1 MSGLRIAYAGTPD
14 FAVPALETLLKSDH
28 QVVLVITQPDRPAG
42 RGRKL
47 TPSPV
52 KVVAANSNIPILQP
66 QNVNTPEFL
75 SNLHEFSVDIL
86 VVAAFGQLFGTQLL
100 ALPRLGCVNIH
111 ASLLPRWRGA
121 SPIQHAILAGDSE
134 SGITIMQMVKR
145 MDAGDIWL
153 QTDCEIQVE
162 DTGQSL
168 HDKLAAASGSAL
180 LKTIDLISSGKAE
193 PRPQNDTEATY
204 CEKLQKSDGLI
215 CWQETADTILRK
227 IRAYYPWPGAYT
239 TFNGRRLVVI
249 SATEEETSNEA
260 VAEPGMVISVDKNGI
275 LVSTANKIVRIK
287 ELVPAGGKRVSGANF
302 ANSNHIL
309 QAVLGVPE

>member
-14 FAVPALETLLKSDH
+14 FAVPALETLLKSRH

-52 KVVAANSNIPILQP
+52 KVVAASADVPILQP
-66 QNVNTPEFL
+66 QNVNSPEFL
-75 SNLHEFSVDIL
+75 SNLHELSVDIL
-86 VVAAFGQLFGTQLL
+86 VVAAFGQLFGTELL
-100 ALPRLGCVNIH
+100 TLPRLGCINIH

-134 SGITIMQMVKR
+134 SGVTIMQMAKR

-153 QTDCEIQVE
+153 QIDCEIRAE

-168 HDKLAAASGSAL
+168 HDKLATISGRVL
-180 LKTIDLISSGKAE
+180 LEAIDLISSGKAE
-193 PRPQNDTEATY
+193 PRPQSDSEATY

-249 SATEEETSNEA
+249 SATEEETSYRDRRRA
-260 VAEPGMVISVDKNGI
+260 RYGY
-275 LVSTANKIVRIK
+275 
-287 ELVPAGGKRVSGANF
+287 
-302 ANSNHIL
+302 
-309 QAVLGVPE
+309 

>member
-14 FAVPALETLLKSDH
+14 FAVPALEALLKSDH
-28 QVVLVITQPDRPAG
+28 QVVLAITQPDRPAG

-52 KVVAANSNIPILQP
+52 KVLAANSNIPILQP

-75 SNLHEFSVDIL
+75 SSLHEFSVEIL
-86 VVAAFGQLFGTQLL
+86 VVAAFGQLFGAELL

-134 SGITIMQMVKR
+134 SGVTIMQMVKR
-145 MDAGDIWL
+145 MDAGGIWL
-153 QTDCEIQVE
+153 QTDCAIQAE

-168 HDKLAAASGSAL
+168 HDKLATASGGAL
-180 LKTIDLISSGKAE
+180 LQAINLISSGTAE
-193 PRPQNDTEATY
+193 PRPQNDTKATY

-215 CWQETADTILRK
+215 SWQETADTILRK

-239 TFNGRRLVVI
+239 TFNGRRLVII
-249 SATEEETSNEA
+249 SATEEETSKGV
-260 VAEPGMVISVDKNGI
+260 VAEPGMVIGVDKNGI
-275 LVSTANKIVRIK
+275 LVSTINNAVRIK

-309 QAVLGVPE
+309 QAVLGAPE